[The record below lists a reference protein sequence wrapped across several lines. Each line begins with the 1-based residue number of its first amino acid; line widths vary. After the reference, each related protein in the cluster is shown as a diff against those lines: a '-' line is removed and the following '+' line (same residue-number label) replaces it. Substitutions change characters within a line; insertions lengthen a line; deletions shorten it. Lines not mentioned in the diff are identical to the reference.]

1 MTVRIDDFKTALT
14 GGGARANLFRVNCNW
29 PNGNIEGLANTPF
42 GAGETEALS
51 SFMIKTAAMPA
62 RSIGEVIVPFRGRQ
76 LKVSGDTV
84 FDAWTVGVI
93 NDNNFAVRNAFER
106 WQDAINGAATNVS
119 GRGVNAAS
127 FDSYVA
133 NLEIEQLSR
142 TGAVIKR
149 YVIVGAWPTVVDT
162 IDVSYDSADTIEE
175 FGVTFAYQW
184 WESNTTSV
192 PTSAR
197 TTADVTEQPV
207 TG

>member
-1 MTVRIDDFKTALT
+1 MTVRIDDFKTALA

-29 PNGNIEGLANTPF
+29 PNGDIQGLANTSF

-51 SFMIKTAAMPA
+51 SFMIKTAAMPG
-62 RSIGEVIVPFRGRQ
+62 RTIGEIIVPFRGRQ
-76 LKVSGDTV
+76 LKVTGDSI
-84 FDAWTVGVI
+84 FDAWSVQII

-119 GRGVNAAS
+119 GRGVDAAS
-127 FDSYVA
+127 FDTYVA

-162 IDVSYDSADTIEE
+162 IDVSYDSTDTIEE
-175 FGVTFAYQW
+175 FAVTFAYQW
-184 WESNTTSV
+184 WEANTTGA
-192 PTSAR
+192 PTTGRTSADI
-197 TTADVTEQPV
+197 AEVPV
-207 TG
+207 TQ